1 MRTIT
6 ISVTRTIQVERFEP
20 VGVTVTESIEIKDT
34 ADPAEAR
41 KKLYSDVTKQVTS
54 YVENEKKK
62 YGKKKAQRDDEDD

>member
-34 ADPAEAR
+34 ADAAEAR

-54 YVENEKKK
+54 YVENEKRKYAKK
-62 YGKKKAQRDDEDD
+62 GRSDDDD